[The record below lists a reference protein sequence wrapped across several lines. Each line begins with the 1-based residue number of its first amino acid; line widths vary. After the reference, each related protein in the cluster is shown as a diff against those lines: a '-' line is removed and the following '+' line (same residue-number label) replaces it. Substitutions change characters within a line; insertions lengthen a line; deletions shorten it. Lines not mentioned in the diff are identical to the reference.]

1 MAKIG
6 WKLVT
11 LVTSKNISNCRVWL
25 QTMNE
30 DLAGPWVR
38 FNPIEI
44 GFLRGY
50 ALEGFRGQ
58 LVYHHNQSEDRDY

>member
-1 MAKIG
+1 MVECG
-6 WKLVT
+6 
-11 LVTSKNISNCRVWL
+11 L

-30 DLAGPWVR
+30 DLADPWVS
-38 FNPIEI
+38 FNHIES

-50 ALEGFRGQ
+50 ALEDFRGQ

>member
-1 MAKIG
+1 MVEYG
-6 WKLVT
+6 
-11 LVTSKNISNCRVWL
+11 L

-30 DLAGPWVR
+30 DLADPWVR

-50 ALEGFRGQ
+50 ALESFRGQ